1 MTQSGKQLLD
11 EQTKRINVLT
21 GSFTVKVRLSLIDV
35 SVNVMFTKKLRN
47 KSVGRHRWLKVRN

>member
-47 KSVGRHRWLKVRN
+47 KSVGRHR